1 MSLQK
6 LALPL
11 TLSILCFGCQS
22 RSLGMRLSYGHSS
35 LGQSEPIAAPVSV
48 PILTT
53 SLKAAIEEV
62 RVMRIKIERDDG
74 IHPKEYK
81 EDLIDLDNIV
91 DQAYGDP
98 KTLASVKS
106 LADGHKLTL
115 KFVQCD
121 RAGGY
126 NEMLQCRDNVLKK
139 LFVKYPEFAA
149 AAQDAVEGEEL
160 SYISAGLDRDAV
172 LQAIWLEIA
181 KDTDKLLVAVNME
194 PTLAANPSQQ

>member
-11 TLSILCFGCQS
+11 TLSILCFGCQT
-22 RSLGMRLSYGHSS
+22 RSLGMRLSYGNSS
-35 LGQSEPIAAPVSV
+35 LGQSEPIAASVSV

-74 IHPKEYK
+74 INPKEYK
-81 EDLIDLDNIV
+81 EDLIDLENIV
-91 DQAYGDP
+91 DKTYGDP
-98 KTLASVKS
+98 KTVAAVKS
-106 LADGHKLTL
+106 VVDGHQLAL
-115 KFVQCD
+115 KFMQCD

-126 NEMLQCRDNVLKK
+126 NKMLQCRDTVLKK

-149 AAQDAVEGEEL
+149 AVKDAIAGEEL

-194 PTLAANPSQQ
+194 PTLAANPSQP

>member
-11 TLSILCFGCQS
+11 TLSILCFGYHA
-22 RSLGMRLSYGHSS
+22 RSLGMRLSYESAS
-35 LGQSEPIAAPVSV
+35 WERSEPIAEPVSV

-74 IHPKEYK
+74 INPKEYK
-81 EDLIDLDNIV
+81 EDLIDLENIV
-91 DQAYGDP
+91 DKVYGDP
-98 KTLASVKS
+98 KTVASVKS
-106 LADGHKLTL
+106 VVDGHKLAL
-115 KFVQCD
+115 KFMQCD

-160 SYISAGLDRDAV
+160 SYVSAGLDRDAV

>member
-11 TLSILCFGCQS
+11 TLSILCFGCQT
-22 RSLGMRLSYGHSS
+22 RSLGMRLSYGHKSWAR
-35 LGQSEPIAAPVSV
+35 SEQIAEPVSV

-74 IHPKEYK
+74 INPKEYK
-81 EDLIDLDNIV
+81 EDLIDLENIV
-91 DQAYGDP
+91 DQVYGDP
-98 KTLASVKS
+98 KTVASVKS
-106 LADGHKLTL
+106 VVDGHKLAL
-115 KFVQCD
+115 KFMQCD

-149 AAQDAVEGEEL
+149 AVQDAVEGEQL
-160 SYISAGLDRDAV
+160 SYVSAGLDRDAV

>member
-11 TLSILCFGCQS
+11 TLSILCFGCQA
-22 RSLGMRLSYGHSS
+22 RSLGMRLSYGTASWER
-35 LGQSEPIAAPVSV
+35 SEQIAEPVSV

-74 IHPKEYK
+74 INPKEYK
-81 EDLIDLDNIV
+81 EDLIDLENIV
-91 DQAYGDP
+91 DQVYGDP
-98 KTLASVKS
+98 KTVASVKS
-106 LADGHKLTL
+106 VVDGHKLAL
-115 KFVQCD
+115 KFMQCD

-160 SYISAGLDRDAV
+160 SYLSAGLDRDAV

-181 KDTDKLLVAVNME
+181 KDTDALLAAVNME
-194 PTLAANPSQQ
+194 AKLASNPSQ

>member
-11 TLSILCFGCQS
+11 TLSILCFGCQA

-35 LGQSEPIAAPVSV
+35 LDRSEPIAEPVSV

-74 IHPKEYK
+74 INPKEYK
-81 EDLIDLDNIV
+81 EDLIDLENIV
-91 DQAYGDP
+91 DKTYGDP
-98 KTLASVKS
+98 KTVASVKS
-106 LADGHKLTL
+106 LLDGHKLAL

-121 RAGGY
+121 RVGGY
-126 NEMLQCRDNVLKK
+126 NEMLQCRDQVLKK

-149 AAQDAVEGEEL
+149 AAQEAIEGEEL

-194 PTLAANPSQQ
+194 PTLAANPPQP

>member
-35 LGQSEPIAAPVSV
+35 LGRSEPIAEPVSV

-74 IHPKEYK
+74 INPKEYK
-81 EDLIDLDNIV
+81 EDLIDLENIV
-91 DQAYGDP
+91 NKVYGDP
-98 KTLASVKS
+98 KTVTSVKS
-106 LADGHKLTL
+106 VVDGHQLAL

-121 RAGGY
+121 RVGGY

-149 AAQDAVEGEEL
+149 AAQDAIEGEEL